1 MGDLAQAKKALGVCS
16 ERRKDQWVWVLDG
29 TEDIQGIR
37 AGGLNIL
44 NTLTD
49 KAEAS

>member
-1 MGDLAQAKKALGVCS
+1 MGAKQALGVRS
-16 ERRKDQWVWVLDG
+16 ERRRDQWVWVLDG

-44 NTLTD
+44 NTLAN
-49 KAEAS
+49 KSEAS